1 MSLPPRVEK
10 GSSRSRSADMQAKRL
25 RTRAPLELPEDCL
38 PSVGDVFRH
47 ALYRRSESGCD
58 TMAGSGSYPDKDL
71 ARDVATDVCRLYSE
85 TVIQFVP
92 PIVSNVKTVAEKILR
107 LLKKSKV
114 TTHHLSGSEAS
125 IDAFLNNS
133 NELFDILACKD
144 GTFGSKK

>member
-1 MSLPPRVEK
+1 MSLPPRA
-10 GSSRSRSADMQAKRL
+10 GSSRTRSEEVQTKRL

-47 ALYRRSESGCD
+47 ALYRRNESGCD
-58 TMAGSGSYPDKDL
+58 TNARSGSYPDKDL
-71 ARDVATDVCRLYSE
+71 AWDVANDVCTFYSQ
-85 TVIQFVP
+85 TVVQFVP

-107 LLKKSKV
+107 MLKKSKV

>member
-1 MSLPPRVEK
+1 MSLPPRA
-10 GSSRSRSADMQAKRL
+10 GSSRTRSEEVQTKRL

-47 ALYRRSESGCD
+47 ALYRRNESGCD
-58 TMAGSGSYPDKDL
+58 TNARSGSYPDKDL
-71 ARDVATDVCRLYSE
+71 AWDVANDVCTFYSQ
-85 TVIQFVP
+85 TVVQFVP

>member
-1 MSLPPRVEK
+1 MSLPPRA
-10 GSSRSRSADMQAKRL
+10 GSSRTRSEEVQTKRL

-47 ALYRRSESGCD
+47 ALYRRNESGCD
-58 TMAGSGSYPDKDL
+58 TNARSGSYPDKVL
-71 ARDVATDVCRLYSE
+71 AWDVANDVCNLYSQ
-85 TVIQFVP
+85 TVVQFVP

>member
-1 MSLPPRVEK
+1 MSLPPRA
-10 GSSRSRSADMQAKRL
+10 GSSRTRSEEVQTKRL

-47 ALYRRSESGCD
+47 ALYRRNESGCD
-58 TMAGSGSYPDKDL
+58 TNARSGSYPDKVL
-71 ARDVATDVCRLYSE
+71 AWDVANDVCNLYSQ
-85 TVIQFVP
+85 TVVQFVP

-107 LLKKSKV
+107 MLKKSKV

>member
-58 TMAGSGSYPDKDL
+58 TNARSGSYPDKDL
-71 ARDVATDVCRLYSE
+71 ARDVANDVCTLYSQ
-85 TVIQFVP
+85 TVVQFVP
-92 PIVSNVKTVAEKILR
+92 PIVSNVKTVAEKVLR

-114 TTHHLSGSEAS
+114 TTNNLHGSEAS
-125 IDAFLNNS
+125 IEAFLNNS
-133 NELFDILACKD
+133 NEMFDILACKD
-144 GTFGSKK
+144 GSSGSKK

>member
-1 MSLPPRVEK
+1 MSLPPRA
-10 GSSRSRSADMQAKRL
+10 GSSRTRSEEVQTKRL

-47 ALYRRSESGCD
+47 ALYRRNESGCD
-58 TMAGSGSYPDKDL
+58 TNARSGSYPDKVL
-71 ARDVATDVCRLYSE
+71 AWDVANDVCTFYSQ
-85 TVIQFVP
+85 TVVQFVP

-107 LLKKSKV
+107 MLKKSKV

>member
-1 MSLPPRVEK
+1 MSLPPRA
-10 GSSRSRSADMQAKRL
+10 GSSRTRSEEVQTKRL

-47 ALYRRSESGCD
+47 ALYRRNESGCD
-58 TMAGSGSYPDKDL
+58 TNARSGSYPDKVL
-71 ARDVATDVCRLYSE
+71 AWDVANDVCTFYSQ
-85 TVIQFVP
+85 TVVQFVP